1 MKKIFKKY
9 MDDKIKLDKWEMVG
23 VLSLVIVL
31 CGVFGWA
38 YEVVFYYLNS
48 GMETVYLRGANF
60 LPWINIYAIGSLL
73 IYLIAKLST
82 LFILK
87 IQSSCDKNF
96 NIKYNS

>member
-60 LPWINIYAIGSLL
+60 LPWINIYATGSIL
-73 IYLIAKLST
+73 ILYYDL
-82 LFILK
+82 
-87 IQSSCDKNF
+87 
-96 NIKYNS
+96 